1 MEEKP
6 KYVPKGGTPAH
17 VHRAHL
23 ARLESLIVE
32 GYNLEQCTTIM
43 IEEGHTES
51 ESTVAGWRGQVFA
64 RWAKEDVEL
73 RPARRDIMRQQ
84 LAMLFRSN
92 YQASLDIDG
101 KPGTTM
107 NAVLS
112 RAECTKIAKLS
123 CQLDGLLAPTVI
135 KVDGAVDPLSM
146 SPSER
151 RAEIDAL
158 LEKREAAMRAAASRD
173 GN

>member
-1 MEEKP
+1 MEDEPSKRRGRAP
-6 KYVPKGGTPAH
+6 DH
-17 VHRAHL
+17 VYRANL

-32 GYNLEQCTTIM
+32 GYSIEQCIEIM
-43 IEEGHTES
+43 IEDGRTES
-51 ESTVAGWRGQVFA
+51 EATVRAWRAEVFA

-73 RPARRDIMRQQ
+73 RPARRDMMRQQ
-84 LAMLFRSN
+84 LMMLFRSN
-92 YQASLDIDG
+92 YQASLDTQG

-107 NAVLS
+107 AAVLS

-123 CQLDGLLAPTVI
+123 CQLDGLLAPTVV
-135 KVDGAVDPLSM
+135 KVDGAVDPLAM

-151 RAEIDAL
+151 RAEIDEL
-158 LEKREAAMRAAASRD
+158 LAKREAAMREAASRD